1 MNHKCER
8 CKHRGEYQEMGF
20 KPFGVCLRE
29 TNLLKAENAYNA
41 EVCPY
46 ADTPT
51 KKGGEEG

>member
-1 MNHKCER
+1 
-8 CKHRGEYQEMGF
+8 MGF

-29 TNLLKAENAYNA
+29 TNLLKAEDAYNA

-46 ADTPT
+46 ADILT